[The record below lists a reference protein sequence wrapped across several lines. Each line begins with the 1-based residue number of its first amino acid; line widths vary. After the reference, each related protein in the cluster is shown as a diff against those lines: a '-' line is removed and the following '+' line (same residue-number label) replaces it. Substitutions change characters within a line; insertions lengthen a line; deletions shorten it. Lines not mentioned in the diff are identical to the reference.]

1 MDQASD
7 GIIHIQRPPEAA
19 AGSRRVMVF
28 DTTLRDGEQAP
39 GNVMTAGQKVEMFR
53 RLDALGL
60 DLVEG
65 GFPASSGEDF
75 EAFREMA
82 QGPRQT
88 RICAFCRAAE
98 RDIDIIADGLGSSG
112 NAQIEILLVGS
123 EIHLEHK
130 RRITPQEAVDEA
142 VRSVRHAASLGFTDI
157 AVAPE
162 DATRGSL
169 AFLERLLKAS
179 VEAGA
184 RTIAIPDTVGCA
196 LPHEFAR
203 LVRLMRGWVGPD
215 VILSAHCH
223 DDLGLALA
231 NTLAALEAGAD
242 SFQATLCGIG
252 ERAGNTA
259 LEEAIAQLRLNGPRM
274 GLKTDV
280 ALAPVLDAAR
290 ALRDMIHLPLMP
302 TKPLLGSDA
311 GIITAP
317 THLGWGSRST
327 DFWPVPPVSLTDA
340 PAQAAAAAVA
350 AADPTGASTGNAV
363 MVAGT
368 PRNAITRRLAEAGVV
383 IDIDKIDAVCDRLA
397 ADPAPDRFKDH
408 GALAAL
414 YREVADSGTGLPH

>member
-1 MDQASD
+1 MDITEN
-7 GIIHIQRPPEAA
+7 GIVHIRQPATAPQP
-19 AGSRRVMVF
+19 RRVMVF

-39 GNVMTAGQKVEMFR
+39 GNVMSAEQKVSMFR

-82 QGPRQT
+82 RGPRASK
-88 RICAFCRAAE
+88 ICAFCRAAE
-98 RDIDIIADGLGSSG
+98 RDIDVIADGLGSSG

-130 RRITPQEAVDEA
+130 RRITAEEAIEEA
-142 VRSVRHAASLGFTDI
+142 VRSVRHAASLGFDDI

-169 AFLERLLKAS
+169 PYLERLLKAS

-184 RTIAIPDTVGCA
+184 RTVAIPDTVGCA
-196 LPHEFAR
+196 LPHEFAA
-203 LVRLMRGWVGPD
+203 LVRAMRSWVGPD

-223 DDLGLALA
+223 DDMGLALA

-274 GLKTDV
+274 GLATDV
-280 ALAPVLDAAR
+280 ALEPVIEAAH
-290 ALRDMIHLPLMP
+290 ALRKMIHLPLMP
-302 TKPLLGSDA
+302 TKPLLGA
-311 GIITAP
+311 EARTVTAP
-317 THLGWGSRST
+317 THLGWTRT
-327 DFWPVPPVSLTDA
+327 AEAWPVRPV
-340 PAQAAAAAVA
+340 AAVR
-350 AADPTGASTGNAV
+350 PNAV
-363 MVAGT
+363 MVGGT

-397 ADPAPDRFKDH
+397 ADPTPDRFNDH
-408 GALAAL
+408 GALVAL
-414 YREVADSGTGLPH
+414 YREVADSGTGLPG